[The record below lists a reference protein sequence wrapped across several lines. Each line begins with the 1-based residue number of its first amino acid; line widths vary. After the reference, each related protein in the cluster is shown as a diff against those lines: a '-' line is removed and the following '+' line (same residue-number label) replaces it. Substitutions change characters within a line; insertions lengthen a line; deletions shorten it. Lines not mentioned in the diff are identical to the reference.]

1 MHVVLVTVAAV
12 TFMVVAG
19 VIVAG
24 VIVVGVIV
32 AGRARREQRGPLVQ
46 RAGVDQAPGAGGAL

>member
-1 MHVVLVTVAAV
+1 MHVVLVIVLPV
-12 TFMVVAG
+12 TFTVVAG

-32 AGRARREQRGPLVQ
+32 AGRARREQRGPS
-46 RAGVDQAPGAGGAL
+46 